1 MSTILK
7 VTSMIVRVAVLVV
20 LILGV
25 SFWFNWINTDTNPVL
40 LDIHEIAGMLIGLGL
55 LLVGTILIARGGN
68 ASLGIVSIILAIL
81 LPIVGMGQANWLAG
95 DIDPHWLIQ
104 LSHLALGLG
113 AFALVEIGSRRAQ
126 KAVALVER
134 AEKEKGAC

>member
-1 MSTILK
+1 MTIILK

-55 LLVGTILIARGGN
+55 LLVGTVLITRGGN
-68 ASLGIVSIILAIL
+68 AGLGIVSIILAVL
-81 LPIVGMGQANWLAG
+81 LPIVGIGQVNWLAG
-95 DIDPHWLIQ
+95 NNDPHWLIQ
-104 LSHLALGLG
+104 VGHLALGLG
-113 AFALVEIGSRRAQ
+113 AFALVEIGSSRAQ
-126 KAVALVER
+126 RALALVAR
-134 AEKEKGAC
+134 AEKDKGEH

>member
-7 VTSMIVRVAVLVV
+7 ITSMIVRVAVLVV

-55 LLVGTILIARGGN
+55 LRSA
-68 ASLGIVSIILAIL
+68 VS
-81 LPIVGMGQANWLAG
+81 
-95 DIDPHWLIQ
+95 
-104 LSHLALGLG
+104 
-113 AFALVEIGSRRAQ
+113 
-126 KAVALVER
+126 
-134 AEKEKGAC
+134 

>member
-55 LLVGTILIARGGN
+55 LLVGIILIARGGN
-68 ASLGIVSIILAIL
+68 ASLGMISIVLAAL
-81 LPIVGMGQANWLAG
+81 LPIVGIGQVNWLAG
-95 DIDPHWLIQ
+95 NNDPHWLIQ
-104 LSHLALGLG
+104 VGHLALGLG
-113 AFALVEIGSRRAQ
+113 AFALVEIGGSRAQ
-126 KAVALVER
+126 RALALVGR
-134 AEKEKGAC
+134 A

>member
-55 LLVGTILIARGGN
+55 LLVGIILIARGGN
-68 ASLGIVSIILAIL
+68 ASLGMISIVLAAL
-81 LPIVGMGQANWLAG
+81 LPIVGIGQVNWLAG
-95 DIDPHWLIQ
+95 DNDPHWLIQ
-104 LSHLALGLG
+104 VGHLALGLG
-113 AFALVEIGSRRAQ
+113 AFALVEIGGSRAQ
-126 KAVALVER
+126 QALALVER
-134 AEKEKGAC
+134 A

>member
-1 MSTILK
+1 MTTILK
-7 VTSMIVRVAVLVV
+7 GTSMIVRVAVLVV

-55 LLVGTILIARGGN
+55 LLVGIILIAWGGN
-68 ASLGIVSIILAIL
+68 ASLGMVSIILAAL

-95 DIDPHWLIQ
+95 DNDPHWLFQ
-104 LSHLALGLG
+104 VGHLALGLG
-113 AFALVEIGSRRAQ
+113 AFALVEIGGSRAQ
-126 KAVALVER
+126 QALALVER
-134 AEKEKGAC
+134 A

>member
-25 SFWFNWINTDTNPVL
+25 SFWFNWINADTNPVL

-55 LLVGTILIARGGN
+55 LLVGIILIARGGN
-68 ASLGIVSIILAIL
+68 ASLGMISIVVAVL
-81 LPIVGMGQANWLAG
+81 LPIVGIGQVNWLAG
-95 DIDPHWLIQ
+95 DNDPHWLIQ
-104 LSHLALGLG
+104 VGHLALGLA
-113 AFALVEIGSRRAQ
+113 AFALVEIGSSRAQ
-126 KAVALVER
+126 RALALVER
-134 AEKEKGAC
+134 A

>member
-1 MSTILK
+1 MTTILK

-55 LLVGTILIARGGN
+55 LLVGSILIARGGN
-68 ASLGIVSIILAIL
+68 ASLGMISIVVAVL
-81 LPIVGMGQANWLAG
+81 LQIVGIGQVNWLTGAS
-95 DIDPHWLIQ
+95 DPHWLIQ
-104 LSHLALGLG
+104 VGHLALGLG
-113 AFALVEIGSRRAQ
+113 AFALVEIGGSRVQ
-126 KAVALVER
+126 KALALVE
-134 AEKEKGAC
+134 

>member
-25 SFWFNWINTDTNPVL
+25 SFWLNWINTDTNPVL

-55 LLVGTILIARGGN
+55 LLVGIILIARGGN
-68 ASLGIVSIILAIL
+68 ASLGLVSIVLAVL
-81 LPIVGMGQANWLAG
+81 LPIVGIGRVNWLTGAS
-95 DIDPHWLIQ
+95 DPHWLIQ
-104 LSHLALGLG
+104 VGHLALGLG
-113 AFALVEIGSRRAQ
+113 AFALVEIGGSRAQ
-126 KAVALVER
+126 QALALVER
-134 AEKEKGAC
+134 A

>member
-7 VTSMIVRVAVLVV
+7 ITSMIVRVAVLVV

-55 LLVGTILIARGGN
+55 LLA
-68 ASLGIVSIILAIL
+68 AL

-95 DIDPHWLIQ
+95 DNDPHWLFQ
-104 LSHLALGLG
+104 VGHLALGLG
-113 AFALVEIGSRRAQ
+113 AFALVEIGGSRAQ
-126 KAVALVER
+126 QALALVER
-134 AEKEKGAC
+134 A

>member
-1 MSTILK
+1 MTIILK

-55 LLVGTILIARGGN
+55 LRSA
-68 ASLGIVSIILAIL
+68 
-81 LPIVGMGQANWLAG
+81 
-95 DIDPHWLIQ
+95 
-104 LSHLALGLG
+104 LS
-113 AFALVEIGSRRAQ
+113 
-126 KAVALVER
+126 
-134 AEKEKGAC
+134 